1 MGKVKAIIK
10 SPNREKEHLVTL
22 MPLDKDIIDEKNVA
36 NLYRLHQ
43 EKRNA
48 ASCGIYAVPVSKKL
62 PWMAIFNIPTEL
74 VEDLKAK
81 KKPNHRYYIVK
92 IQAWKANSIRPAC
105 NVISS
110 IGEAGNLDAES
121 LRILKS
127 HDIWSDE
134 YETEGQKISEKV
146 HESLRVFTK
155 DIDPESGE
163 WVIHPDELKSR
174 VDLREKRIF
183 TIDPI
188 TAKDLDDALSIDKI
202 SDFIY
207 EIGVH
212 IADVSYFV
220 Q

>member
-1 MGKVKAIIK
+1 
-10 SPNREKEHLVTL
+10 
-22 MPLDKDIIDEKNVA
+22 
-36 NLYRLHQ
+36 
-43 EKRNA
+43 
-48 ASCGIYAVPVSKKL
+48 
-62 PWMAIFNIPTEL
+62 MAIMNVPKEL
-74 VEDLKAK
+74 VDDLRAK
-81 KKPNHRYYIVK
+81 KKPNHRYYLVK
-92 IQAWKANSIRPAC
+92 MKQWKATSIRPAC
-105 NVISS
+105 NVMSS

-121 LRILKS
+121 LRLLKM

-134 YETEGQKISEKV
+134 YETPGQGINEKV

-155 DIDPESGE
+155 DIDPLSQE
-163 WVIHPDELKSR
+163 WIIHQDEIKRR
-174 VDLREKRIF
+174 VDLRDKRIF
-183 TIDPI
+183 TIDPL